1 MNLSNVYMAEGTSA
15 QRAVQGWVS
24 YKPHAPET
32 STDSHSVQ
40 NKREY
45 TRPRLKK
52 VKEGSQRKSIR

>member
-1 MNLSNVYMAEGTSA
+1 MAEGTSA

-45 TRPRLKK
+45 TRLR
-52 VKEGSQRKSIR
+52 